1 MNLSAAPAAR
11 TPSSAVR
18 IPNLLTIAGVDP
30 SGGAGVLAD
39 VKTFSALGT
48 WGCAVICALTAQNTR
63 AVTGIQGIAPD
74 FIRLQIDTLFDDVK
88 IDSAKI
94 GMLGTAAIARS
105 VADALHARPAAQAMP
120 LVLDPVMVSK
130 GGDVLLPRDAI
141 QMLTEAV
148 MPLATIITP
157 NLAEAA
163 LLLSQSRPETVADMR
178 RMAERL
184 RRLLPD
190 HGERWVL
197 LKGGHLQGDLVDLL
211 FDGDRMIERRGERID
226 TRNLHGTGCTLSA
239 AVAALLPQR
248 PDVPSAVADALDY
261 LEGALRASSQLDVG
275 RREGGQGHG
284 PVHHFHRLWK
294 G

>member
-11 TPSSAVR
+11 VPSSAVR

-63 AVTGIQGIAPD
+63 AVTGIQGVAPD
-74 FIRLQIDTLFDDVK
+74 FIRQQIDTLFDDVR
-88 IDSAKI
+88 IDSAKV

-105 VADALHARPAAQAMP
+105 VADALHAQPAARTMP

-141 QMLTEAV
+141 QMMTEAV
-148 MPLATIITP
+148 MPLATVITP

-163 LLLSQSRPETVADMR
+163 LLLSQSRPDSVADMR

-190 HGERWVL
+190 QGERWVL
-197 LKGGHLQGDLVDLL
+197 LKGGHLPGELVDLL

-248 PDVPSAVADALDY
+248 PDVPAAVADALDY
-261 LEGALRASSQLDVG
+261 LEGALRASSRLDVG
-275 RREGGQGHG
+275 RREGGRGHG
-284 PVHHFHRLWK
+284 PVHHFHRLW
-294 G
+294 GG